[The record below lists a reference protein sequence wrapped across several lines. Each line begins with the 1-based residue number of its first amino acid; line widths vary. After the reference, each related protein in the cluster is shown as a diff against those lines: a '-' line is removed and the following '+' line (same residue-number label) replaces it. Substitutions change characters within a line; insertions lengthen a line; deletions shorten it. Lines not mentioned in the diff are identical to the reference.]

1 MKKIIVYD
9 FDGTLTPFPMPKIEF
24 LERCGFKGGL
34 MNEEFSKRVAEIS
47 KRNSVDKYR
56 ALYESI
62 LSAIKEKGIRLDNQ
76 ILAAGSDKVIYNK
89 GVEEFLEYL
98 NDNGVSNY
106 LLSSGIK
113 PFLYNVSIAPFFKDI
128 YATTFK
134 YDKDVVVNV
143 DFLMSDVNK
152 IEAIKDIMKVNNLN
166 DCSDI
171 IYIGDGLTD
180 YFAMEFVVNN
190 NGKTIFVYNEH
201 DENSINQ
208 MNSVISYHAK
218 NDFSLDKELA
228 TIIKKLCNLEDL

>member
-9 FDGTLTPFPMPKIEF
+9 FDGTLTPFPMPKLEF
-24 LERCGFKGGL
+24 LEKCGIKNGL
-34 MNEEFSKRVAEIS
+34 LDKEFNRRVIEIS
-47 KRNSVDKYR
+47 ERNSVDRYK

-62 LSAIKEKGIRLDNQ
+62 LSLLKEKNIRLDNKT
-76 ILAAGSDKVIYNK
+76 LSLGSDKVIYNK

-98 NDNGVSNY
+98 NNNGVSNY

-134 YDKDVVVNV
+134 YIDDIVVNV

-152 IEAIKDIMKVNNLN
+152 VEAIKDIMKVNNLI
-166 DCSDI
+166 DCRDI

-180 YFAMEFVVNN
+180 YFAMDYVFNN
-190 NGKTIFVYNEH
+190 KGTTIFVYKDYNE
-201 DENSINQ
+201 EYINQ
-208 MNSVISYHAK
+208 MKDITSYVIK
-218 NDFSLDKELA
+218 NDFSFDKELVN
-228 TIIKKLCNLEDL
+228 TIKKLCDL